1 MLDFVKKVMLTGV
14 GMAALTKEKVEEL
27 AKDFAEKSDLSEK
40 EGKQFVDDL
49 LKKSEQARMDLQ
61 EKIEKAAGNAIK
73 KMNCA
78 TADDISELRD
88 EINQLKQ
95 LLKEKDQ

>member
-27 AKDFAEKSDLSEK
+27 AKDFAEKNDLSEK
-40 EGKQFVDDL
+40 EGKQFVEDL
-49 LKKSEQARMDLQ
+49 LKKAEQARKDLQ
-61 EKIEKAAGNAIK
+61 DQIEKAASSAIK
-73 KMNCA
+73 NIKCSA
-78 TADDISELRD
+78 SDEIAELRE

>member
-14 GMAALTKEKVEEL
+14 GLAALTKEKVEEL
-27 AKDFAEKSDLSEK
+27 AKDLAEKSNLSET
-40 EGKQFVDDL
+40 EGKKFVDDL
-49 LKKSEQARMDLQ
+49 LKKSEQARKDLQ
-61 EKIEKAAGNAIK
+61 DKIEKAAGSAIK

-78 TADDISELRD
+78 TADEVSELRD

-95 LLKEKDQ
+95 LMKEKDQ

>member
-27 AKDFAEKSDLSEK
+27 AKDYIDKSDLSEK
-40 EGKQFVDDL
+40 EGEKFIDDL
-49 LKKSEQARMDLQ
+49 LEKSEQARKDLQ
-61 EKIEKAAGNAIK
+61 EKIEKAAGSAIK

-78 TADDISELRD
+78 TSDEISELRD

>member
-14 GMAALTKEKVEEL
+14 GMAALTKEKIEEL
-27 AKDFAEKSDLSEK
+27 AKDFAEKSDLSET
-40 EGKQFVDDL
+40 EGKKLLDDL
-49 LKKSEQARMDLQ
+49 LKKSEQARKDLQ
-61 EKIEKAAGNAIK
+61 DKIEKAAGRAIK

-78 TADDISELRD
+78 TADEISELRD